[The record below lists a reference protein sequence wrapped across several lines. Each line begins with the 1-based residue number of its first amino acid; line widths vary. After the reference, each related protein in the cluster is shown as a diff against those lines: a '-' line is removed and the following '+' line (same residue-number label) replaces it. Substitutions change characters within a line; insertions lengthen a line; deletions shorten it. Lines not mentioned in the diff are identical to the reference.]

1 MTAAVNEAIWK
12 YEKYKI
18 AIWWEWLF
26 WYGNWTIFFAAG
38 WNYSPLHLQ
47 GFPYRSGGGGGL
59 NFVKRDEIQQKG
71 EFNILGMS
79 GESPPQSLPWL
90 QILIFHIMNPLRSVL
105 GLITVIILKRVTE

>member
-1 MTAAVNEAIWK
+1 MK
-12 YEKYKI
+12 
-18 AIWWEWLF
+18 LF
-26 WYGNWTIFFAAG
+26 ENMKNIKLLFGESDYSGMGIEQFFLLLG
-38 WNYSPLHLQ
+38 GIILLSIYRVSPIGL
-47 GFPYRSGGGGGL
+47 GEGGGL

-90 QILIFHIMNPLRSVL
+90 QILISHIMNPLRSVL